1 MRWVVGRGRFGA
13 RSAHL
18 GRRQAKRSARLSAAP
33 SNNNCKGKI
42 QSSGWLRV
50 SRGRRMAWQ
59 CRPQGR
65 QGRHKWGGDRPSQ
78 DMRRHKRCVQEPSSS
93 RRASSTARTKR
104 REGNLRLKD
113 SRRRCRFISLDQASA
128 VSSSCLTQRI
138 CTPPSY
144 ALSSFACFALLVFG
158 FWRPWCAWYA
168 RHLDLEVHGFVIQE
182 RSACWGVRRAA
193 CCALRPS
200 QDKRPRRGQPSEK
213 GRAPH
218 PGAAT

>member
-1 MRWVVGRGRFGA
+1 VGGETDNRKTCEGTKDAFTNQVAVG
-13 RSAHL
+13 
-18 GRRQAKRSARLSAAP
+18 
-33 SNNNCKGKI
+33 
-42 QSSGWLRV
+42 
-50 SRGRRMAWQ
+50 
-59 CRPQGR
+59 
-65 QGRHKWGGDRPSQ
+65 
-78 DMRRHKRCVQEPSSS
+78 
-93 RRASSTARTKR
+93 RASSTARTKR

-182 RSACWGVRRAA
+182 RSACWGVGRASNMLCSSPFTRQA
-193 CCALRPS
+193 AERT
-200 QDKRPRRGQPSEK
+200 
-213 GRAPH
+213 APH